1 MLNRKFFISGER
13 PYSCEFCGK
22 QFSQSINL
30 RNHKLIHTGNKLH
43 GCEYCGKLFLRTG
56 NLKKHVADHAN
67 AMGKYQAEQA
77 EMAKQGNGQEAK
89 GATCEVPDYNGPYK
103 CDVCGEN
110 FAHPGNLRIH
120 INVHIEEKK
129 NCCDICGK
137 EFMDTE
143 HLKTHVMTHT
153 QGKLPYRCGYCGLQ
167 FPNVQSLTEHSVIHE
182 TSKILP

>member
-1 MLNRKFFISGER
+1 
-13 PYSCEFCGK
+13 
-22 QFSQSINL
+22 
-30 RNHKLIHTGNKLH
+30 
-43 GCEYCGKLFLRTG
+43 
-56 NLKKHVADHAN
+56 
-67 AMGKYQAEQA
+67 MGKYQAEQA